1 MPRSLRKQKST
12 DSLHHS
18 QNNKTSS
25 LYSSSAKSLLE
36 LRLPTLPIELRKH
49 QKKLVYRVVQ
59 QRQNLLFIAGTGSG
73 KTISAIV
80 SGLGL
85 LVQKAIEH
93 VTIVTP
99 KSVRTQFES
108 EVRRIVPVEW
118 RGAYTVT
125 THHQYFRSTQWPY
138 KQAKKSLL
146 VVDEA
151 HSAMATNIH
160 LNTQSHKPTEG
171 KMAYYAIEA
180 ARQSKQVL
188 LLTAT
193 PIKNSPAELFNLLA
207 AVRQVSFLEFEQW
220 VQPWKKVILRQTKD
234 YVRKGNK
241 FALVRTN
248 NLLGLYAQQIAPFIQ
263 FARSSNE
270 GFPKQID
277 KPVHLTM
284 DPTYLKLY
292 NAAEA
297 DKTEAFIR
305 EIKKKEN
312 QRSDATQSSKTES
325 YTHVPLQYL
334 FDPHSVNA
342 FYTKLRQAVNGYTKN
357 VVSSK
362 IEYTVKILIECHRK
376 KRRALAY
383 SHFLNGGLLLVADKL
398 RNKYNIP
405 FVSIIGSTSEEY
417 RHKHVNALND
427 PRNNINILLISEA
440 GSEGIDLKEVRD
452 VVILEPHFHEAVTQQ
467 VIGRAVRF
475 KSHAELPPNEQNV
488 TIHRILLS
496 KPISNGRRWEDID
509 TQNDTKLRHLIDKY
523 ALLIHQEEHA
533 HTTIELTLNMA
544 VRDAVQSVLE
554 TIDLPKTTFVYVETL
569 KSTDWRIL
577 IIIRGGFDFFRADDD
592 YDDIVYLDEPP
603 TDLSVDDILDR
614 MSGRK
619 KTLVNTHLQLLRKH
633 ARRYS
638 V

>member
-1 MPRSLRKQKST
+1 MPRSLRKQKTTES
-12 DSLHHS
+12 SHHS

-25 LYSSSAKSLLE
+25 ICSSSAECLLE
-36 LRLPTLPIELRKH
+36 LRLPSLPIQLRKH
-49 QKKLVYRVVQ
+49 QKKLIYRVVQ

-85 LVQKAIEH
+85 LVQKIIDK

-99 KSVRTQFES
+99 KSVRNQFES
-108 EVRRIVPVEW
+108 EVRRIVPVDW
-118 RGAYTVT
+118 QSAYTVT
-125 THHQYFRSTQWPY
+125 THYQYFRANHWPFTET
-138 KQAKKSLL
+138 KKSLL
-146 VVDEA
+146 IVDEA
-151 HSAMATNIH
+151 HSAMTTNIH
-160 LNTQSHKPTEG
+160 LNTQSNEPTDG

-193 PIKNSPAELFNLLA
+193 PLKNNPTELFNLLA
-207 AVRQVSFLEFEQW
+207 AVRQMSFFEFDQW
-220 VQPWKKVILRQTKD
+220 VQPWKKIILRQYKD

-241 FALVRTN
+241 FALIRTN
-248 NLLGLYAQQIAPFIQ
+248 NLLGLYAQQIAPFLQ
-263 FARSSNE
+263 FAKTSNE
-270 GFPKQID
+270 GFPKKIE

-297 DKTEAFIR
+297 DKTEAFIQ
-305 EIKKKEN
+305 EIKKKESKRN
-312 QRSDATQSSKTES
+312 TATKIED

-362 IEYTVKILIECHRK
+362 IEYAVKTLVSCHRK

-383 SHFLNGGLLLVADKL
+383 SHFLNGGLMLVANKL
-398 RNKYNIP
+398 SKEYNIP
-405 FVSIIGSTSEEY
+405 FVSIIGSTSEAD
-417 RHKHVNALND
+417 RHKNVKALND
-427 PRNNINILLISEA
+427 STNNTYIILISEA

-452 VVILEPHFHEAVTQQ
+452 VVILEPHFHEAITQQ

-475 KSHAELPPNEQNV
+475 KSHTELPIEERNV
-488 TIHRILLS
+488 TIHRLLLS
-496 KPISNGRRWEDID
+496 KPSTSGRRWEEID
-509 TQNDTKLRHLIDKY
+509 TRNDSKIRRMVDTYSHLVNQDNNT
-523 ALLIHQEEHA
+523 HN
-533 HTTIELTLNMA
+533 TIELTLNTA
-544 VRDAVQSVLE
+544 ARDAVQSVLE
-554 TIDLPKTTFVYVETL
+554 MMDLPKTMFVYVETL

-577 IIIRGGFDFFRADDD
+577 IVVRGGFDFFRADDD
-592 YDDIVYLDEPP
+592 YDDIVCLEDPP

-614 MSGRK
+614 MSCRK
-619 KTLVNTHLQLLRKH
+619 TILINTHLTLLRKS
-633 ARRYS
+633 ARRHS

>member
-1 MPRSLRKQKST
+1 MPRSLRKRKSINSSNYSQKT
-12 DSLHHS
+12 
-18 QNNKTSS
+18 QTSS
-25 LYSSSAKSLLE
+25 LYSSSVASLCE
-36 LRLPTLPIELRKH
+36 LGLPSLPIQLRKH
-49 QKKLVYRVVQ
+49 QKKLIYKMVQ

-85 LVQKAIEH
+85 LVQKAIDH

-108 EVRRIVPVEW
+108 EVRRIVPIEW

-160 LNTQSHKPTEG
+160 LNTQSHQPTEG

-193 PIKNSPAELFNLLA
+193 PLRNNPTELFNLLA
-207 AVRQVSFLEFEQW
+207 AVRQVSFFEFEQW
-220 VQPWKKVILRQTKD
+220 VQPWKKVILRQYKD

-248 NLLGLYAQQIAPFIQ
+248 NLLGLYAQQIAPYLQ
-263 FARSSNE
+263 FASTTNE
-270 GFPKQID
+270 GYPKQID
-277 KPVHLTM
+277 KQVHLTM

-305 EIKKKEN
+305 EIKKKESQQHIAKPN
-312 QRSDATQSSKTES
+312 A

-334 FDPHSVNA
+334 FDPNSVNA

-362 IEYTVKILIECHRK
+362 IEYTVKTLVSCHRK

-383 SHFLNGGLLLVADKL
+383 SHFLTGGLLLVAQKL
-398 RNKYNIP
+398 RNEYNIP
-405 FVSIIGSTSEEY
+405 FVSILGSTSEAD
-417 RHKHVNALND
+417 RRKHVEALND
-427 PRNNINILLISEA
+427 PTNDIHILLISEA

-452 VVILEPHFHEAVTQQ
+452 VIILEPHFHEAVTQQ

-475 KSHAELPPNEQNV
+475 QSHEELPPEKQNV

-496 KPISNGRRWEDID
+496 KPTTNGRRWEEID
-509 TQNDTKLRHLIDKY
+509 TRNDIKLRQLIDMY
-523 ALLIHQEEHA
+523 AHLVHGEDNA
-533 HTTIELTLNMA
+533 HTSIELTLNTA

-554 TIDLPKTTFVYVETL
+554 VMDLPKTTFTYVETL
-569 KSTDWRIL
+569 QSTDWRIL
-577 IIIRGGFDFFRADDD
+577 IVIRGGFDLFRPDDD
-592 YDDIVYLDEPP
+592 YDEIIQLEVPP

-614 MSGRK
+614 MSCRK
-619 KTLVNTHLQLLRKH
+619 QILINAHLKLLRRTT
-633 ARRYS
+633 RRHDT
-638 V
+638 

>member
-1 MPRSLRKQKST
+1 MPRTLRKLTKS
-12 DSLHHS
+12 LQHS
-18 QNNKTSS
+18 NKSS
-25 LYSSSAKSLLE
+25 SAYSSSAECLLE
-36 LRLPTLPIELRKH
+36 LGLPPLPIQLRKH
-49 QKKLVYRVVQ
+49 QQKLIYRMVQ

-85 LVQKAIEH
+85 LIQKTIDH

-118 RGAYTVT
+118 QNAFSVT
-125 THHQYFRSTQWPY
+125 THYQYFRATQLPY
-138 KQAKKSLL
+138 THAKTSLL

-151 HSAMATNIH
+151 HSAMAASIH
-160 LNTQSHKPTEG
+160 LNAQSHQPTEG

-180 ARQSKQVL
+180 ARQSKHVL

-193 PIKNSPAELFNLLA
+193 PLKNNPTELFNMLA

-220 VQPWKKVILRQTKD
+220 VQPWKKVILRQYKD

-241 FALVRTN
+241 FALARTN
-248 NLLGLYAQQIAPFIQ
+248 NLLGLYVQQISPFLQ
-263 FARSSNE
+263 FARTSNE

-277 KPVHLTM
+277 KSVHLTM
-284 DPTYLKLY
+284 DPTYLKMY

-305 EIKKKEN
+305 EIKKKES
-312 QRSDATQSSKTES
+312 QRSAATQSSSAKADS

-362 IEYTVKILIECHRK
+362 IEYTVKTLVSCHK
-376 KRRALAY
+376 QKRRALAY
-383 SHFLNGGLLLVADKL
+383 SHFLNGGLLLVAHKL
-398 RNKYNIP
+398 RHEYNVP
-405 FVSIIGSTSEEY
+405 FVSILGSTTEAD
-417 RHKHVNALND
+417 RHTHVKALND
-427 PRNNINILLISEA
+427 PTNDIHIMLISEA

-452 VVILEPHFHEAVTQQ
+452 VVILEPHFHEAITQQ

-475 KSHAELPPNEQNV
+475 KSHAELPYEERNV

-496 KPISNGRRWEDID
+496 KPTTSGRRWEEID
-509 TQNDTKLRHLIDKY
+509 ARNDTKLRQLVDTYAHLVHGEDN
-523 ALLIHQEEHA
+523 A
-533 HTTIELTLNMA
+533 HTTIELTLNPA

-554 TIDLPKTTFVYVETL
+554 VMDLPKTTFVYAETL

-577 IIIRGGFDFFRADDD
+577 IVVRGGFDFFRADDD
-592 YDDIVYLDEPP
+592 YDDIVCLEEPP

-614 MSGRK
+614 MSCRK
-619 KTLVNTHLQLLRKH
+619 QILVNTHLKLLRTS
-633 ARRYS
+633 ARRHGL
-638 V
+638 